1 MLKYSKYLER
11 RRMLAGALS
20 LVAAMALSVDVSAQE
35 NLEFDA
41 QTFRPAAGPYSI
53 FTQDTSEVLKNLEAS
68 GAVILNY
75 ASRPLVLER
84 PGDQDDIALL
94 DQQLAMHVVAGIGFF
109 DIMQLDL
116 GLPVY
121 FINDSAVSDT
131 EIQGG
136 VVGDLSL
143 TPKFTLL
150 SRDTLPVGLGI
161 RANVTL
167 PTGREQ
173 ALVGAGT
180 LSVAPALIVDTQIAN
195 VVLTTNLGVRILEDR
210 PVRNLNAGDRFEY
223 GAGAEA
229 SFLSGLLKVGGELYG
244 STQLGEFFADKRE
257 APLEGILGAKIVS
270 DTGFSVFGGAGG
282 GLVSGVGAPEFRAFL
297 GLRYAFVEREEAPEG
312 DRDEDGIVDS
322 RDECPDEPGPVSNNG
337 CPVMDTDGDGVPDD
351 VDQCADE
358 PGPASNNGCP
368 IGDADGDGVP
378 DDVDQCVDEP
388 GPASNNG
395 CPIGDADGDGVPDDA
410 DQCPEEAGP
419 ASNNGCPISDRDGDG
434 VADDVDKCPDIAG
447 SPTAQGCP
455 DADFDGIPDDED
467 KCPDKPGLRED
478 DGCPPKDVKVVREAE
493 EIKILEMVYFDL
505 GKATLKSESFN
516 LLQQVALVIRS
527 NPDITKVEIAGHT
540 DQVGP
545 ADTNLVLS
553 QERADAVKTYLIE
566 QGQIAGERLNAKG
579 YGESQPLVQEDGQKA
594 QAKNRRVEFKILE
607 QSLPAE

>member
-1 MLKYSKYLER
+1 MLKFSKHLGSAGR
-11 RRMLAGALS
+11 CRLLTGALS
-20 LVAAMALSVDVSAQE
+20 LAAAMALSVDASAQQ

-84 PGDQDDIALL
+84 PGDADDIALL

-109 DIMQLDL
+109 DLMQLDL

-131 EIQGG
+131 EVQGG

-143 TPKFTLL
+143 TPRFTLL
-150 SRDTLPVGLGI
+150 SRETLPVGVGL

-195 VVLTTNLGVRILEDR
+195 VVLTTNLGVRIMEDR

-244 STQLGEFFADKRE
+244 STQLGEFFGDKRE

-322 RDECPDEPGPVSNNG
+322 RDECPDEPGP
-337 CPVMDTDGDGVPDD
+337 
-351 VDQCADE
+351 
-358 PGPASNNGCP
+358 
-368 IGDADGDGVP
+368 
-378 DDVDQCVDEP
+378 
-388 GPASNNG
+388 
-395 CPIGDADGDGVPDDA
+395 
-410 DQCPEEAGP
+410 

-434 VADDVDKCPDIAG
+434 VADDVDKCPDVAG

-455 DADFDGIPDDED
+455 DADFDGIADDED

-478 DGCPPKDVKVVREAE
+478 DGCPPKEVKVVREAE

-540 DQVGP
+540 DQVGA
-545 ADTNLVLS
+545 ADKNLVLS
-553 QERADAVKTYLIE
+553 QERADAVKTYLVE
-566 QGQIAGERLNAKG
+566 QGQIDAARLDAKG
-579 YGESQPLVQEDGQKA
+579 YGETQPLVEEDGQKA

-607 QSLPAE
+607 QSQPAE

>member
-1 MLKYSKYLER
+1 MKMLKYSKYLER

-121 FINDSAVSDT
+121 FINESAVSNT

-210 PVRNLNAGDRFEY
+210 PVRNLNAGDRFKY

-395 CPIGDADGDGVPDDA
+395 CPISDG
-410 DQCPEEAGP
+410 
-419 ASNNGCPISDRDGDG
+419 DGDG

-540 DQVGP
+540 DQVGA
-545 ADTNLVLS
+545 ADKNLVLS
-553 QERADAVKTYLIE
+553 QERADAVKTYLVE
-566 QGQIAGERLNAKG
+566 QGQIAGERLSAKG
-579 YGESQPLVQEDGQKA
+579 YGESQPLVNEDGQKA

>member
-1 MLKYSKYLER
+1 MKMLKYSKYLER
-11 RRMLAGALS
+11 RRMRVGTYG
-20 LVAAMALSVDVSAQE
+20 VVGWMALSVDVSAQE

-195 VVLTTNLGVRILEDR
+195 VVLTTNLGVRIQEDR

-282 GLVSGVGAPEFRAFL
+282 GLVSGVGAPQFRAFL

-378 DDVDQCVDEP
+378 DD
-388 GPASNNG
+388 
-395 CPIGDADGDGVPDDA
+395 A

-434 VADDVDKCPDIAG
+434 VADDVDKCPDVAG

-455 DADFDGIPDDED
+455 DADFDGIADDED
-467 KCPDKPGLRED
+467 KCPDQPGLRED